1 MLNARLTAWKQLW
14 EPHLRMRLL
23 LVISSTRDNLMTFVP
38 IYSVLNGIR
47 RIKIYEF
54 NTLRP
59 TDWQYFVFQHL
70 TSHVSTNAIEF
81 CSIYIGKLPNKKKL
95 DFDVKRTWWQRYY
108 IQITWYL
115 CTWENAI
122 KVASSWRT
130 PWGVTLAQLVK
141 ASVGQADV
149 RRFEHHL
156 GHNWLSCG
164 VFLVK
169 SRHFG
174 LLLAQ
179 TIRPN
184 WQAIQTWS
192 IYKVY
197 T

>member
-14 EPHLRMRLL
+14 EPHLRIRL

-38 IYSVLNGIR
+38 ILENCQI
-47 RIKIYEF
+47 
-54 NTLRP
+54 
-59 TDWQYFVFQHL
+59 
-70 TSHVSTNAIEF
+70 
-81 CSIYIGKLPNKKKL
+81 KKKL

-174 LLLAQ
+174 LPLAQ